1 MTDSEFNTFD
11 SGEDDNLLINLSEV
25 EEQSFELLPKG
36 KYPVVVE
43 ECEYQISKSSGKPM
57 WSMRYSVTEGPY
69 ENRKLFQYI
78 SFSPKALPMSKANIA
93 ALAPELAELEA
104 FNPKAI
110 ADEGTMTGRTA
121 IAKVGIE
128 KGQDGNDDRNNIKAL
143 FPVGGEADGDDAFAT
158 I

>member
-1 MTDSEFNTFD
+1 MTDSDFNTFD
-11 SGEDDNLLINLSEV
+11 SGEEDNLLINLSEV
-25 EEQSFELLPKG
+25 EGQSFELLPKG

-57 WSMRYSVTEGPY
+57 WSMRYSVTEGPF

-93 ALAPELAELEA
+93 ALAPELAESEA
-104 FNPKAI
+104 FNPKQI
-110 ADEGTMTGRTA
+110 AEEGTMTGRTA
-121 IAKVGIE
+121 MATVGIE
-128 KGQDGNDDRNNIKAL
+128 KGQDGNDDRNTIKNL
-143 FPVGGEADGDDAFAT
+143 KPIDGAVEEGDGFT